1 MSRHVAISP
10 LAPPFFGPASGRGD
24 FVKGFIATACIAAV
38 QDRTAPLSRADLK
51 DVVRRALQGGTALAA
66 GTQVAVAVRQQDFTR
81 ALIAGA
87 AGAAAVLLIE
97 RLLRE
102 AEPSDKEKNHHG

>member
-1 MSRHVAISP
+1 MSRHMTTSP
-10 LAPPFFGPASGRGD
+10 LALPAFGSAAGRGD
-24 FVKGFIATACIAAV
+24 FVKGFVATACIAAV
-38 QDRTAPLSRADLK
+38 QDRAAPLSRADLK
-51 DVVRRALQGGTALAA
+51 DILRRALQGGTALAA

-97 RLLRE
+97 RLLRD
-102 AEPSDKEKNHHG
+102 AVPSDKEKNHHG